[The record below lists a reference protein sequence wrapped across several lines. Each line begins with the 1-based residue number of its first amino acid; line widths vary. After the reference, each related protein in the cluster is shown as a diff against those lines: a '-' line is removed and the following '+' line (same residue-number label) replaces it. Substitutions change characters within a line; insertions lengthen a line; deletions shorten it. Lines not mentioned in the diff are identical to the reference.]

1 MDDLT
6 NHCKGL
12 SISDIEGPTF
22 DLEEE
27 LTTPEYIIAGKF
39 YTRRALNMEAIALT
53 FMPLWRSK
61 NGFKVKNMGNHIV
74 LFTFDNKHGLH
85 PHK

>member
-27 LTTPEYIIAGKF
+27 LAMPEYIITGKF

-61 NGFKVKNMGNHIV
+61 MVSKSKIWE
-74 LFTFDNKHGLH
+74 TT
-85 PHK
+85 

>member
-27 LTTPEYIIAGKF
+27 LATPEYIIASKF
-39 YTRRALNMEAIALT
+39 YTRRALNMEAIALS
-53 FMPLWRSK
+53 FMHCGDQKMVSK
-61 NGFKVKNMGNHIV
+61 SKIWE
-74 LFTFDNKHGLH
+74 TT
-85 PHK
+85 